1 MPPLKYMEAFCFE
14 RIVMTQL
21 KKRKLIKDKTPK
33 VIIKNLHE
41 NIAKNSIATG
51 NTLLNL
57 ALSDTIDGGYGA
69 GKMVNLIGDSSSG
82 KTILALTMLA
92 EANRNPKFKDYD
104 LIFDDVESA
113 LEIDIDS
120 LFGESLAE
128 RIIYKKSN
136 TIEDYYGAIY
146 NQIISGI
153 PFIWVLDSF
162 DALTSRDEQRRAAE
176 FGKQESKREGDED
189 VLDEVEKNKG
199 SWKTEKPKM
208 ASEIFRVITGEIKK
222 TDSFVMI
229 ISQTRDNLGFGAMFA
244 PKTRSGGKAL
254 KFYASW
260 EIWLA
265 TGKSHKK
272 MNRSIGADCMVKVTK
287 NKMTGKRR
295 EVYFPIYYD
304 YGVDS
309 IESCINFLIDEG
321 HWKKVKGKIASEFS
335 ESALGIEELVKLIE
349 TDKLEN
355 KLNKIVGDVWNNIE
369 EKIKLNRKPKYE
381 SLD

>member
-1 MPPLKYMEAFCFE
+1 
-14 RIVMTQL
+14 MTQIR
-21 KKRKLIKDKTPK
+21 KRKITSEIPK
-33 VIIKNLHE
+33 IEVKNLHE
-41 NIAKNSIATG
+41 TPSKFLLSTG
-51 NTLLNL
+51 NTLMNL
-57 ALSDTIDGGYGA
+57 ALSDSTEGGYHA

-92 EANRNPKFKDYD
+92 EANLHPKMKEYD

-113 LEIDIDS
+113 LEIDIEA
-120 LFGESLAE
+120 LFGKSLAK

-136 TIEDYYGAIY
+136 TIEDFYGAIY
-146 NQIISGI
+146 NQIVSGK

-176 FGKQESKREGDED
+176 FGKQESQRDEEED
-189 VLDEVEKNKG
+189 NLDDVEKAKG

-222 TDSFVMI
+222 TDSFVMV
-229 ISQTRDNLGFGAMFA
+229 ISQTRDNLGFGAMFT

-254 KFYASW
+254 KFYATH

-272 MNRSIGADCMVKVTK
+272 LSRTIGSDCMVKVTK
-287 NKMTGKRR
+287 NKITGKRR
-295 EVYFPIYYD
+295 EIIFPIYYD

-309 IESCINFLIDEG
+309 IESCINFLINEK
-321 HWKKVKGKIASEFS
+321 HWKSSGGKVYAPEFASTQ
-335 ESALGIEELVKLIE
+335 LTIVNLVKMIE
-349 TDKLEN
+349 DEN
-355 KLNKIVGDVWNNIE
+355 KSNRLHILVGEVWNEIE
-369 EKIKLNRKPKYE
+369 DKIKLNRKPKYE
-381 SLD
+381 

>member
-1 MPPLKYMEAFCFE
+1 MVK
-14 RIVMTQL
+14 I
-21 KKRKLIKDKTPK
+21 KRRSEKATPQIK
-33 VIIKNLHE
+33 IKNLHDDFT
-41 NIAKNSIATG
+41 KNLLPTG

-57 ALSDTIDGGYGA
+57 ALSDKVDGGYSV

-82 KTILALTMLA
+82 KTIMALTMLA
-92 EANRNPKFKDYD
+92 EANHNPAFKDYD

-113 LEIDIDS
+113 LEIDIEA

-128 RIIYKKSN
+128 RIIFKKSN

-146 NQIISGI
+146 NQIVSGT

-176 FGKQESKREGDED
+176 FGKQEAKRDGDED
-189 VLDEVEKNKG
+189 VLDEIEKNKG

-222 TDSFVMI
+222 TDSIVMI
-229 ISQTRDNLGFGAMFA
+229 ISQTRDNLGFGAMFT

-254 KFYASW
+254 KFYATH

-265 TGKSHKK
+265 TGVSHKK
-272 MNRSIGADCMVKVTK
+272 LKRTIGADCMVKVSK
-287 NKMTGKRR
+287 NKLTGKRR

-321 HWKKVKGKIASEFS
+321 HWKKNKGKITSELS
-335 ESALGIEELVKLIE
+335 DPLSIEELIKFIE
-349 TDKLEN
+349 SNKLEK
-355 KLNKIVGDVWNNIE
+355 KLNAIVGEIWDNIE
-369 EKIKLNRKPKYE
+369 DKIKLNRKPKYE
-381 SLD
+381 

>member
-1 MPPLKYMEAFCFE
+1 MKMP
-14 RIVMTQL
+14 QL
-21 KKRKLIKDKTPK
+21 KKRKTIQTIPK
-33 VIIKNLHE
+33 VSIKNLHDDP
-41 NIAKNSIATG
+41 IKNTISTG

-57 ALSDTIDGGYGA
+57 ALSDTIDGGYNA

-92 EANRNPKFKDYD
+92 EANRNKKFDNYD

-113 LEIDIDS
+113 LEIDIES
-120 LFGESLAE
+120 LFSESLAN
-128 RIIYKKSN
+128 RIVYKKSN

-146 NQIISGI
+146 NQIISGV

-176 FGKQESKREGDED
+176 FGKQESKRDGDED

-229 ISQTRDNLGFGAMFA
+229 ISQTRDNLGFGAMFS

-254 KFYASW
+254 KFYATH

-272 MNRSIGADCMVKVTK
+272 MNRSIGADCMVKVSK
-287 NKMTGKRR
+287 NKLTGKRR

-321 HWKKVKGKIASEFS
+321 HWKKIKGKISSEFS
-335 ESALGIEELVKLIE
+335 EQSLSVEELIKLIE
-349 TDKLEN
+349 TTNLEQ
-355 KLNKIVGDVWNNIE
+355 KLNKIVGGVWNNIE
-369 EKIKLNRKPKYE
+369 EKIKLNREPKYK
-381 SLD
+381 

>member
-1 MPPLKYMEAFCFE
+1 M
-14 RIVMTQL
+14 VQL
-21 KKRKLIKDKTPK
+21 KKRKSIQIIPK
-33 VIIKNLHE
+33 VTIKNLHDDPT
-41 NIAKNSIATG
+41 KNTISTG

-57 ALSDTIDGGYGA
+57 ALSDTIDSGYNA

-92 EANRNPKFKDYD
+92 EANNNPKFKGYD

-113 LEIDIDS
+113 LEIDIES
-120 LFGESLAE
+120 LFGESLAN
-128 RIIYKKSN
+128 RIIFKKSN

-146 NQIISGI
+146 NQIVSGVS
-153 PFIWVLDSF
+153 FIWVLDSF

-176 FGKQESKREGDED
+176 FGKQESKRDGDED
-189 VLDEVEKNKG
+189 VLDDVEKAKG

-229 ISQTRDNLGFGAMFA
+229 ISQTRDNLGFGAMFS

-254 KFYASW
+254 KFYATH

-272 MNRSIGADCMVKVTK
+272 MNRSIGADCMVKVSK
-287 NKMTGKRR
+287 NKLTGKRR
-295 EVYFPIYYD
+295 DVYFPIYYD

-321 HWKKVKGKIASEFS
+321 YWKKIKGKISCEFS
-335 ESALGIEELVKLIE
+335 EQSLSIEELIKLIE
-349 TDKLEN
+349 TTKLES
-355 KLNKIVGDVWNNIE
+355 KLNKIVGEIWNNIE
-369 EKIKLNRKPKYE
+369 EKIKLNREPKYK
-381 SLD
+381 